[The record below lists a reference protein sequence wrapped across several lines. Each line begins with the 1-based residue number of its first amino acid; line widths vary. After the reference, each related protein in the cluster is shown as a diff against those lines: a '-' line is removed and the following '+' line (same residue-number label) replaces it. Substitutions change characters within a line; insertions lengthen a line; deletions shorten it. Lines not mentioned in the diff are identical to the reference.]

1 MTTLSPI
8 HTPVA
13 TGAVDTDSEG
23 DMPPTMSVVMA
34 VAGGTADLDEAL
46 GSLAEQKVD
55 GDFEVLLSDNG
66 ADGLPG
72 FVERWTPRIPRIRIV
87 ESRDRRGAAHARNVA
102 VRETR
107 GEQVVFFDSD
117 DIMEPGYLAAMHAA
131 LLQAP
136 LVCARIDLKTLND
149 SSWAIHGGHEQQDG
163 PIRQELGF
171 LPFAGAGTIGIR
183 RELFLSLHGFDE
195 HLLAYEEADL
205 CWRAQ
210 LNEKVPPP
218 LHVPDAVL
226 LYRLRGTLKGRWH
239 QSQRYGEAQVELYR
253 RFGDVGMPRRSIVRG
268 VLSAFKSVPRCLL
281 LMRTPGGR
289 WTAAAIAGTTV
300 GRWRATLRGGA
311 AYL

>member
-1 MTTLSPI
+1 MSTLSPI
-8 HTPVA
+8 GTPAVNGVA
-13 TGAVDTDSEG
+13 DTDAEG

-34 VAGGTADLDEAL
+34 VAGSTTDLDEAL
-46 GSLAEQKVD
+46 GSLADQKVD

-66 ADGLPG
+66 ADGLLA
-72 FVERWTPRIPRIRIV
+72 FIERWQPRIPRLRIV
-87 ESRDRRGAAHARNVA
+87 DSRGRRGAAHARNVA

-107 GEQVVFFDSD
+107 SEQVVFFDSD

-136 LVCARIDLKTLND
+136 LVCARIDLATLND
-149 SSWAIHGGHEQQDG
+149 PSWAIHGGHEQQDG
-163 PIRQELGF
+163 PIRRELGF

-183 RELFLSLHGFDE
+183 RELFLNLHGFDE
-195 HLLAYEEADL
+195 DLVAYEEADL

-210 LNEKVPPP
+210 LHEHVPPP

-226 LYRLRGTLKGRWH
+226 RYRLRGTLKGRWH
-239 QSQRYGEAQVELYR
+239 QSRRYGEAQVELYR
-253 RFGDVGMPRRSIVRG
+253 RFGDAGMPRRSVLRG
-268 VLSAFKSVPRCLL
+268 VLSTVKCVVRCAA
-281 LMRTPGGR
+281 LMWTPGGR
-289 WTAAAIAGTTV
+289 WTAVAIAGTAV